1 MAEAVVEDPH
11 RFFCHKC
18 SCEISSVLPDY
29 TCPRCC
35 SGFIEALDSQPAA
48 TDHGD
53 ESDEDVDN
61 VQPWEL
67 LNDVFLMGMN
77 GDPVLDSRRPGRGRR
92 GRDGERRPGRNNRT
106 RHTFENLMH
115 LFVMNLNGADLGPH
129 GNMHGGRGGGLG
141 PEIFVGNP
149 GDYAWGREGF
159 DAIVTQLLN
168 QIESTGPPPLTK
180 EKISEIPTV
189 LITQEE
195 VDKSLQCSFC
205 WENFKCDEPVRKL
218 VCTHVY
224 HEGCIIPWL
233 ELHGTCPVCRKPL
246 SSEAEQATTDDGGRR
261 QETLRSLAAQLT
273 PFSAQQHPLTSQFRH
288 MHRQMDDFRRLSPR
302 TPGDAS
308 SSNGDGLPSMQN
320 LEDVS
325 SSGTSSSSLSHES
338 GSGDGN
344 SSSTNTSSGCNSSQG
359 NMQDM
364 DVD

>member
-18 SCEISSVLPDY
+18 SLEIGSVLPDY

-35 SGFIEALDSQPAA
+35 SGFIEALDGSAPSADQ
-48 TDHGD
+48 GE
-53 ESDEDVDN
+53 ESEEDIDVT
-61 VQPWEL
+61 QPWEL

-77 GDPVLDSRRPGRGRR
+77 GDPLVDTRRTTRGRR
-92 GRDGERRPGRNNRT
+92 GREGERRPGRNNRS

-115 LFVMNLNGADLGPH
+115 LFVMNVNGDLGAH
-129 GNMHGGRGGGLG
+129 AHSNLAAGRAGGFG
-141 PEIFVGNP
+141 PEMFVGNP

-180 EKISEIPTV
+180 EKISEIPVVT
-189 LITQEE
+189 ITQEQ
-195 VDKSLQCSFC
+195 VDKSLQCSVC
-205 WENFKCDEPVRKL
+205 WENFKVDEPVRQL

-246 SSEAEQATTDDGGRR
+246 SSEAEQSTTDDGSRR
-261 QETLRSLAAQLT
+261 DPLQNLAAR
-273 PFSAQQHPLTSQFRH
+273 AAASQSRVNQ
-288 MHRQMDDFRRLSPR
+288 MRQINRQMEELRNRYGLDLGTIDLGTIS
-302 TPGDAS
+302 TPLANRVRSSAMQTDPSAAS
-308 SSNGDGLPSMQN
+308 
-320 LEDVS
+320 
-325 SSGTSSSSLSHES
+325 TSSSSETTSADTS
-338 GSGDGN
+338 SPSTG
-344 SSSTNTSSGCNSSQG
+344 SSSSSNNSNG
-359 NMQDM
+359 GLQDM